1 MAPTVNE
8 IERPSPNSARAIRTH
23 PVAPE
28 RLLAAFRRAVER
40 LPNWKNVEA
49 SGENE
54 VRAVR
59 TTRLFRFRDDVKVRV
74 YARADGAGSELTSAS
89 RVGKN
94 DLGQNSRNIK
104 ELLQAVERET
114 GGQNRPPRG

>member
-1 MAPTVNE
+1 M
-8 IERPSPNSARAIRTH
+8 
-23 PVAPE
+23 
-28 RLLAAFRRAVER
+28 
-40 LPNWKNVEA
+40 
-49 SGENE
+49 
-54 VRAVR
+54 RAVR

-74 YARADGAGSELTSAS
+74 YARADGAGSELTGAS

-94 DLGQNSRNIK
+94 DLGQNFRNIK

>member
-40 LPNWKNVEA
+40 LPNWNVEA

-74 YARADGAGSELTSAS
+74 YARADGAGSELTGAS

>member
-1 MAPTVNE
+1 M
-8 IERPSPNSARAIRTH
+8 
-23 PVAPE
+23 
-28 RLLAAFRRAVER
+28 
-40 LPNWKNVEA
+40 
-49 SGENE
+49 
-54 VRAVR
+54 
-59 TTRLFRFRDDVKVRV
+59 KVRV
-74 YARADGAGSELTSAS
+74 YARADGAGSELTGAS